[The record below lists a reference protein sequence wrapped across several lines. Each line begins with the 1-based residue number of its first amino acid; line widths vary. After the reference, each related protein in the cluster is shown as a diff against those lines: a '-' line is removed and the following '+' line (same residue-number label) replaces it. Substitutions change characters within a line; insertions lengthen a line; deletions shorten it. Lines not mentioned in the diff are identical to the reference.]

1 LTVLAGED
9 FLFGGLIVTRENY
22 VCSGDGRSGGI
33 NDGAADVARQL
44 RVGLLIGK
52 LARLLR
58 G

>member
-1 LTVLAGED
+1 
-9 FLFGGLIVTRENY
+9 